1 MLSLMTPLAAARPT
15 SEDFSAPGPGDFN
28 FPGLGNDGTFEFL
41 GQTFYSGVTKPM
53 IQLVFAAIV
62 VFAFFRLASAR
73 RQMVPGK
80 LQYVGESIY
89 GFVRNTLGRD
99 VIGSHDFL
107 RFVPLLFTLFTFILL
122 NNLFAAIPLFQFPTF
137 SRIGYVIALVLVVWL
152 VYNGAGIARH
162 GFLGYL
168 RLQTMPTGVPSAML
182 ILLIPLEFFSN
193 ILVRPL
199 TLTLRLFAN
208 MFAGHIVLILFAVGG
223 EYLLL
228 HGDSLVK
235 PVSVVTWL
243 LFILISGLELLVQFL
258 QAFIFTILT
267 SLYISSSLAEEH

>member
-1 MLSLMTPLAAARPT
+1 MLSLTTPVGAAVPS
-15 SEDFSAPGPGDFN
+15 SEDFVAPGPADFN
-28 FPGLGNDGTFEFL
+28 FPGLGNDGTFHFL

-53 IQLVFAAIV
+53 ILLVLAAIV
-62 VFAFFRLASAR
+62 VFFFFRAAAAK
-73 RQMVPGK
+73 RQMVPGR
-80 LQYVGESIY
+80 LQYVGETIY
-89 GFVRNTLGRD
+89 GFARNTLGRD

-107 RFVPLLFTLFTFILL
+107 PFVPLLFTFFTFILL
-122 NNLFAAIPLFQFPTF
+122 NNLFGIIPVFQFPTM
-137 SRIGYVIALVLVVWL
+137 SRIGFVIPLVLIVWL
-152 VYNGAGIARH
+152 VYNGVGIARH
-162 GFLGYL
+162 GFGGYVK
-168 RLQTMPTGVPSAML
+168 LQTVPSGVPSAML
-182 ILLIPLEFFSN
+182 ILLVPLEFFSN

-228 HGDSLVK
+228 HGAGLVK

-243 LFILISGLELLVQFL
+243 LFIAISGLELLVQFL

-267 SLYISSSLAEEH
+267 SLYISSALAEEH

>member
-1 MLSLMTPLAAARPT
+1 MLSLAMPVGAAVPG
-15 SEDFSAPGPGDFN
+15 SEDFVAPGPADFN
-28 FPGLGNDGTFEFL
+28 YPGLGNDSTFQFL

-53 IQLVFAAIV
+53 IQLVIAAIV
-62 VFAFFRLASAR
+62 VFVFFRLASAKR
-73 RQMVPGK
+73 RMVPGR
-80 LQYVGESIY
+80 LQFVGEGIY

-99 VIGSHDFL
+99 VIGSHDFM
-107 RFVPLLFTLFTFILL
+107 RFVPLLFTFFTFILL

-137 SRIGYVIALVLVVWL
+137 SRIGYVIALVLIVWL

-162 GFLGYL
+162 GFGGYL
-168 RLQTMPTGVPSAML
+168 RRQTMPSGVPPAML
-182 ILLIPLEFFSN
+182 GLLIPLEFFSN

-223 EYLLL
+223 EFLLL
-228 HGDSLVK
+228 HGDTLVK
-235 PVSVVTWL
+235 PVSIVTWL
-243 LFILISGLELLVQFL
+243 LFIAISALELLVQFL

-267 SLYISSSLAEEH
+267 SLYISSALADEH

>member
-1 MLSLMTPLAAARPT
+1 VIPIGTTLVRGEGFTP
-15 SEDFSAPGPGDFN
+15 PGPGDFN
-28 FPGLGNDGTFEFL
+28 LPSIGEDSTFTFL

-53 IQLVFAAIV
+53 IQLVIAAIV
-62 VFAFFRLASAR
+62 VFAFFRLASAK

-89 GFVRNTLGRD
+89 GFVRNTLARD

-168 RLQTMPTGVPSAML
+168 KLQTMPAGVPSAML

-228 HGDSLVK
+228 HGDGLVK

-267 SLYISSSLAEEH
+267 SLYISSAIAEEH